1 MGDRDSR
8 RGDWAMKSP
17 PWLLVEPGALDSG
30 KLMELDLSEARH
42 LAGSLRRRVGDA
54 VVLAD
59 GRGSVARATL
69 VEIERNRVR
78 AEVSSV
84 HHEPAPQARGVTLAV
99 ALIEG
104 KAMDWAVQ
112 KAVEVGVHRLVPLES
127 ERAQRRARDLGRRV
141 EHWRRISLQALKQC
155 HRPWAMEITDVVT
168 VADLIDSAA
177 GSGVVADADG
187 RTIEEL
193 PDDAGTLLA
202 IGPEGGFALSEI
214 GLFDR
219 HGWPTLRLGPHVLR
233 AETAVVVGG
242 ASMVARWERL
252 SLKCER

>member
-1 MGDRDSR
+1 
-8 RGDWAMKSP
+8 MKSP

-30 KLMELDLSEARH
+30 KLMVLESSEARH
-42 LAGSLRRRVGDA
+42 LTGSLRRRVGDA

-69 VEIERNRVR
+69 VAIERDRVM

-84 HHEPAPQARGVTLAV
+84 DHEPVPEAQGVTLAV

-112 KAVEVGVHRLVPLES
+112 KAVEVGVHRLVPFES
-127 ERAQRRARDLGRRV
+127 QRAQRRTRDLGRRV
-141 EHWRRISLQALKQC
+141 EHWRRIALQALKQC
-155 HRPWAMEITDVVT
+155 HRPWAMEITDIVT
-168 VADLIDSAA
+168 LADLIDSEG

-187 RTIEEL
+187 RTIEDL
-193 PDDAGTLLA
+193 PDDAGTSLA

-214 GLFDR
+214 ELFDR
-219 HGWPTLRLGPHVLR
+219 HGWSKLRLGPHVLR
-233 AETAVVVGG
+233 TETAVVVGG
-242 ASMVARWERL
+242 SMMVARFENR
-252 SLKCER
+252 